1 MDTTS
6 DAASVLSGSTVFS
19 KEAQDHVSPTKA
31 DADMST
37 NEAAKQHQHQ
47 QRKSMRQRVR
57 NVVADLGRPPTARDD
72 AKSGNVTQKHVDVGP
87 AAGTVLMGSATV

>member
-6 DAASVLSGSTVFS
+6 DAASVLSGSTIFS
-19 KEAQDHVSPTKA
+19 KEAQDPASPPTKA

-37 NEAAKQHQHQ
+37 NEAAKQHQH
-47 QRKSMRQRVR
+47 RKSMRQRVR

-72 AKSGNVTQKHVDVGP
+72 AKSGNATQKHVDVGP

>member
-6 DAASVLSGSTVFS
+6 DTASVLSGSTVFS
-19 KEAQDHVSPTKA
+19 KEAQDHASPTKA

-37 NEAAKQHQHQ
+37 NEAAKQHQH
-47 QRKSMRQRVR
+47 RKSMRQRVR

-87 AAGTVLMGSATV
+87 ATGTVLMGSATV